1 MRRVISYALVVLRW
15 LFVLWIML
23 TSNAAVLGIT
33 IQETVRRIADRF
45 SLVGGILLAVAV
57 VGVGTWLDLRERK
70 ARASQ
75 KKS

>member
-1 MRRVISYALVVLRW
+1 MRRVISYALVVLKW

-45 SLVGGILLAVAV
+45 LVGGILLAVAV
-57 VGVGTWLDLRERK
+57 VGVGIWSEK
-70 ARASQ
+70 EWEARASR
-75 KKS
+75 KKT